1 MGGSL
6 FLCPLISE
14 QVLNRRYMDQS
25 RIAEIIDRIANNTAT
40 DEDLAVYNAW
50 CNAQQE
56 GKPGLGDL
64 SARETLVLERVHQ
77 QAGISRGRVFP
88 WRMAAAAALAGILAG
103 GYFWSRQGNK
113 PKEPLAVSIPAKQ
126 NDVAAGKNTATLTL
140 ANGKKIIL
148 SGAQAG
154 KLTSQAGAEVTK
166 TADGSLAYH
175 PVSNPATVE
184 YNTLTTARGEQYQI
198 TLSDG
203 TKVWLN
209 AATSL
214 TFPASFAQL
223 AERTVEVQGEAYFE
237 VASDPAHPFRVK
249 TGKQQ
254 VQVLGTSFNV
264 NNYADEPLA
273 RTTLLEGAVKINNA
287 QVLKPGQQA
296 ISAPNGALKIVNV
309 DTNGAIAWKN
319 GYFEFKDENIYDVMR
334 KIARWYNVEIIYE
347 GDIPTDEMEGTIS
360 RYENVSKVLGTIE
373 KAGILKFRITGKKIY
388 VSKY

>member
-1 MGGSL
+1 
-6 FLCPLISE
+6 
-14 QVLNRRYMDQS
+14 MDQS

-50 CNAQQE
+50 CNAQQH

-64 SARETLVLERVHQ
+64 SARETLVLERVHR

-88 WRMAAAAALAGILAG
+88 WRIAAAATLAGILAG
-103 GYFWSRQGNK
+103 GYFWSRQETN
-113 PKEPLAVSIPAKQ
+113 PKGPVAVSIPSGQ
-126 NDVAAGKNTATLTL
+126 NDIAAGKNTATLTL

-166 TADGSLAYH
+166 TADGSLAYQ
-175 PVSNPATVE
+175 PVSNPATVA

-237 VASDPAHPFRVK
+237 VASDPAHPFKVK
-249 TGKQQ
+249 SGKQQ

-296 ISAPNGALKIVNV
+296 ISASNGTLKIVSV

-347 GDIPTDEMEGTIS
+347 GDIPTDEMEGSIS